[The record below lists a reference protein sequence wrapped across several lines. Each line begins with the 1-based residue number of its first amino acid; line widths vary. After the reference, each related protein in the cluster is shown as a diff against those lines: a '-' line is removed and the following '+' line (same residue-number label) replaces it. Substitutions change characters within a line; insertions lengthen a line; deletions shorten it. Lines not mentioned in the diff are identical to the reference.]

1 MNRLTLVF
9 LPLALLISPLAAQE
23 NEVQEGEIGDAAVRP
38 HIGFHLGYAGI
49 EKADNTLE
57 FGAHAEVGSFKT
69 PRLRFALGLDY
80 LSTDTERPPRPAGSF
95 SDLSVNGDLR
105 FKPFRV
111 RGVVPYL
118 GAGIGL
124 HFRDNDYDDPNI
136 ADIYDGMAVGGQ
148 AFAGVLVDGTEG
160 GRWGFSGELR
170 VVRAQNL
177 NRTSLRAGL
186 FLRL

>member
-1 MNRLTLVF
+1 MNRLTLIL
-9 LPLALLISPLAAQE
+9 LPLALIVSPVVSPLEAQE
-23 NEVQEGEIGDAAVRP
+23 REERGEAVRP

-49 EKADNTLE
+49 EKAENTLE
-57 FGAHAEVGSFKT
+57 FGAHAEVASFKT

-105 FKPFRV
+105 FKPFSV

-124 HFRDNDYDDPNI
+124 HFRDNDYEDPNI

-160 GRWGFSGELR
+160 GRWGFSGEFR